1 MASNKTYVSAV
12 PLTMVR
18 LASGGYQNVLEGD
31 PIAGEAVNPEDLKR
45 LVRKKFLVE
54 APKGVDKSAS
64 QPPAPNADTVDGILA
79 AVGDDKGK
87 ANKALDAEKAKGDDA
102 RSTLVDKLQAI
113 VDKA

>member
-18 LASGGYQNVLEGD
+18 LASGGYQNVLQGD

-64 QPPAPNADTVDGILA
+64 QPPAPNPDTVEAILKD
-79 AVGDDKGK
+79 VGEDKAK
-87 ANKALDAEKAKGDDA
+87 AKAALDAEQAKETP
-102 RSTLVDKLQAI
+102 RSSLVDKLQA
-113 VDKA
+113 VLDKA